1 MTGLMRTDR
10 SSNGRVLVVDDDPT
24 QLALIESGLTARGL
38 TVSTETSAEG
48 AIGTLGRED
57 FDAIL
62 SDLFMTGM
70 NGIELCRRLARER
83 PALPIVVMTAYGDV
97 ATAVSAIRAG
107 AYDFVEKPIN
117 LDALKLTISRAVEH
131 RRLEH
136 EVKRLRAEAGGK
148 SAMDELLGTSAS
160 MSAVREMIDRIS
172 DSDASV
178 LISGESGT
186 GKEVVAR
193 LLHKTGRRSG
203 GPFVAVNC
211 AAIPEPLLESEL
223 FGHVKGAFTDART
236 TRPGLLVQ
244 SSGGTLFLDEIG
256 DMPLG
261 LQPKL
266 LRALQD
272 RRVRPVGGDGEIP
285 FDARIVSATHRDI
298 HSAVEERL
306 FREDLFFR
314 INVIHIELP
323 PLRARGA
330 DALLLSQRFIETL
343 PKAKGVRVSG
353 LSRAAAK
360 KIAAYPWPGNVREL
374 MNCIE
379 RALAITRSTEIEMED
394 LPDRVR
400 EYQASHVLVASND
413 PSDLLPLEEVE
424 RRYIERVLEASGGNK
439 STAAKILRVDRKTLY
454 RKLTRFGLSE
464 KSDNDDGST

>member
-1 MTGLMRTDR
+1 
-10 SSNGRVLVVDDDPT
+10 
-24 QLALIESGLTARGL
+24 
-38 TVSTETSAEG
+38 
-48 AIGTLGRED
+48 
-57 FDAIL
+57 
-62 SDLFMTGM
+62 
-70 NGIELCRRLARER
+70 
-83 PALPIVVMTAYGDV
+83 
-97 ATAVSAIRAG
+97 
-107 AYDFVEKPIN
+107 
-117 LDALKLTISRAVEH
+117 
-131 RRLEH
+131 
-136 EVKRLRAEAGGK
+136 
-148 SAMDELLGTSAS
+148 
-160 MSAVREMIDRIS
+160 
-172 DSDASV
+172 
-178 LISGESGT
+178 
-186 GKEVVAR
+186 
-193 LLHKTGRRSG
+193 
-203 GPFVAVNC
+203 
-211 AAIPEPLLESEL
+211 
-223 FGHVKGAFTDART
+223 
-236 TRPGLLVQ
+236 
-244 SSGGTLFLDEIG
+244 
-256 DMPLG
+256 MPLG

-330 DALLLSQRFIETL
+330 DALLLSQRFLETL

-353 LSRAAAK
+353 FSRAAAK

-379 RALAITRSTEIEMED
+379 RALAITRSTEIEVED

-400 EYQASHVLVASND
+400 EYEASHVLVASDD

-464 KSDNDDGST
+464 KSDTDDGPT